1 VRTYPWACPSVPP
14 KDRLEF
20 RKEAYSVRLDESWKP
35 RSVLINRIRPVLV
48 NLPCRNK
55 FLRPGKAGS
64 SLLRIMDTNSFLKH
78 GQILLLFAIIM
89 RPQVVHNILQK
100 LGMLGCARCQLLEIV
115 KSFFDFLAVARE
127 TSFRLV
133 LDGTNLVVSSI
144 FISELLSLC
153 A

>member
-1 VRTYPWACPSVPP
+1 
-14 KDRLEF
+14 
-20 RKEAYSVRLDESWKP
+20 
-35 RSVLINRIRPVLV
+35 
-48 NLPCRNK
+48 
-55 FLRPGKAGS
+55 
-64 SLLRIMDTNSFLKH
+64 MDTNSFLKH
-78 GQILLLFAIIM
+78 GQFLLLFAIIM

-115 KSFFDFLAVARE
+115 KSFFDFLTVARE